1 MLREI
6 LNFEII
12 INSETEPNFLNYTT
26 KLLNWTTEWMSI
38 QLDFESPLLVS
49 KGLIKDMLQIKVLD
63 MNMFRSQESRDIL
76 LEENSLIKAFIP
88 KQLIKGLKEETL

>member
-1 MLREI
+1 
-6 LNFEII
+6 
-12 INSETEPNFLNYTT
+12 
-26 KLLNWTTEWMSI
+26 MSI

-76 LEENSLIKAFIP
+76 LEENS
-88 KQLIKGLKEETL
+88 